1 MTYGT
6 IRRLATAIAALWLT
20 TGVAGAQNLGT
31 FKWQTLPFCNV
42 LTLTVIQQGA
52 GFQIVGSDDLC
63 GGGPAPVNGTAVL
76 AAGGVNFGV
85 EVVLPSGRATHLS
98 ATVSLGT
105 LSGTWS
111 DDDVNSGTFQFTTA
125 SSGGATRPL
134 SAAAAAIRLESTV
147 TLGTQGSAS
156 PLGIST
162 MTAGVATRGLAGRA
176 PRNCTLTGTA
186 TVSGTVTAGQVIL
199 THVLLDANGAQISG
213 TRSDLLYTPAVASNT
228 TRAFP
233 VRSVLAGQLVLLG
246 EVNFAGLAF
255 STTPVAYIVLICT

>member
-1 MTYGT
+1 VTYGT

-85 EVVLPSGRATHLS
+85 EVVLPSGRATHRES
-98 ATVSLGT
+98 CRGP
-105 LSGTWS
+105 
-111 DDDVNSGTFQFTTA
+111 DDDDANSGIQFTTA

-134 SAAAAAIRLESTV
+134 SAGPTARQTGRPRDLSMRLPAWPAV
-147 TLGTQGSAS
+147 
-156 PLGIST
+156 
-162 MTAGVATRGLAGRA
+162 RGLAGGRRA
-176 PRNCTLTGTA
+176 TA
-186 TVSGTVTAGQVIL
+186 RRPALPWCPAPSRPG
-199 THVLLDANGAQISG
+199 
-213 TRSDLLYTPAVASNT
+213 RSS
-228 TRAFP
+228 
-233 VRSVLAGQLVLLG
+233 
-246 EVNFAGLAF
+246 
-255 STTPVAYIVLICT
+255 